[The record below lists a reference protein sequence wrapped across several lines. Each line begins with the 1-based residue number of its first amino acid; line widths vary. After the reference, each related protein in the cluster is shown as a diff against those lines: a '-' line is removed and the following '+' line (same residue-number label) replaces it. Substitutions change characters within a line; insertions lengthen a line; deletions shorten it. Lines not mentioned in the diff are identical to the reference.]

1 MSRVVT
7 IVQARLG
14 SRRLPGKVLAP
25 VAGRRALDWQLTRMR
40 ASRLAGNIVVA
51 IPTGAADDALADH
64 CAALGFA
71 CFRGHE
77 EDLLDRHYGAACE
90 YGADV
95 VVKVPSDCPLIDPA
109 VIDRVIGRFLAMPD
123 AFDYLG
129 NLHPATYPDG
139 NDVEVMSMATL
150 ETAWR
155 EADRPFER
163 EHTTPFIWE
172 RPQRFRLGNV
182 AWETG
187 RNFSMSH
194 RFTLDYAE
202 DLTFVRAVFERLA
215 PRDPL
220 FSLQDILTLLER
232 QPHLLELNAA
242 YAGVN
247 WYRHHLDE
255 LRTIDASATRFPEES
270 TT

>member
-1 MSRVVT
+1 MARVVT

-14 SRRLPGKVLAP
+14 SQRLPGKVLAP
-25 VAGRRALDWQLTRMR
+25 VAGRRVLDWQLTRMR
-40 ASRLAGNIVVA
+40 ASRLAGTIIVA
-51 IPTGAADDALADH
+51 IPVGQRDDTLANH

-77 EDLLDRHYGAACE
+77 DDVLDRHYRAACE
-90 YGADV
+90 YDADV

-109 VIDRVIGRFLAMPD
+109 VIDRVIGRFLEMPD
-123 AFDYLG
+123 AFDYVS

-139 NDVEVMSMATL
+139 NDVEVMSMASL

-155 EADRPFER
+155 EADRRFER

-182 AWETG
+182 VWENG
-187 RNFSMSH
+187 RDLSMSH
-194 RFTLDYAE
+194 RFTLDYPA

-215 PRDPL
+215 PRNPL
-220 FSLQDILTLLER
+220 FSLQDILSLLER
-232 QPHLLELNAA
+232 LPCLLDLNAA
-242 YAGVN
+242 FAGVN
-247 WYRHHLDE
+247 WYRHHLRE
-255 LRTIDASATRFPEES
+255 LQTIDASATRFPEES